1 MNRFSPFKPASLKSF
16 LSLALCVVALPL
28 LAEAADKPAA
38 APTPT
43 PVAASPTP
51 AVSTIAP
58 MAPSAAPG
66 SSATG
71 TSATGISS
79 PANLIIP
86 QAPILAAK
94 SWLLLNVTSNQILT
108 VGNPDARIEPA
119 SLTKLMTAYLSFK
132 ALRQKSIA
140 LNTVVAVS
148 PKAWKAEGSRMFIE
162 PNRPVTVDELLHGMI
177 IQSGN
182 DASIAL
188 AERVGTSEEQFA
200 QMMNQQAAAL
210 GMTNTHFMNATGL
223 PDPQHFSTARDLS
236 KIARAIQHD
245 FPEYYPLY
253 SEKQYR
259 YNNINQPNR
268 NQLLWKD
275 PSVDGMKTGH
285 TDSAGFC
292 LIASAKRGDQ
302 RLLSVVVGT
311 DSESARATESEK
323 LLNYGFQYFD
333 TQRIHVANT
342 VFNKLP
348 VYKAHSDLIEAGFHE
363 DIWLTLPKGD
373 FARYK
378 ETFRPKSPLVAPIAA
393 TASLGTLDI
402 VVDGKVVTS
411 YEVPPLS
418 AVPEGNMLQRLWG
431 SLRLMMP

>member
-1 MNRFSPFKPASLKSF
+1 
-16 LSLALCVVALPL
+16 
-28 LAEAADKPAA
+28 
-38 APTPT
+38 
-43 PVAASPTP
+43 
-51 AVSTIAP
+51 

>member
-1 MNRFSPFKPASLKSF
+1 
-16 LSLALCVVALPL
+16 LA
-28 LAEAADKPAA
+28 
-38 APTPT
+38 
-43 PVAASPTP
+43 
-51 AVSTIAP
+51 
-58 MAPSAAPG
+58 
-66 SSATG
+66 
-71 TSATGISS
+71 
-79 PANLIIP
+79 
-86 QAPILAAK
+86 
-94 SWLLLNVTSNQILT
+94 

-119 SLTKLMTAYLSFK
+119 SLTKLMTAYLCFK

-140 LNTVVAVS
+140 LNTVVTVS
-148 PKAWKAEGSRMFIE
+148 PKAWKAIGSRMFVE

-188 AERVGTSEEQFA
+188 AERIGTSEEQFA
-200 QMMNQQAAAL
+200 QMMNQQALAL
-210 GMTNTHFMNATGL
+210 GMSNTHFMNATGL
-223 PDPQHFSTARDLS
+223 PDPQHYSTARDLS

-245 FPEYYPLY
+245 FPEFYPLY

-311 DSESARATESEK
+311 DSESARASESEK

-333 TQRIHVANT
+333 TQRIHTANA
-342 VFNKLP
+342 VLNKLP
-348 VYKAHSDLIEAGFHE
+348 VYKAHSDLLEAGFHE

-378 ETFRPKSPLVAPIAA
+378 EVFRPKSPLIAPIAA
-393 TASLGTLDI
+393 NASIGNLDI

-411 YEVPPLS
+411 YDVPPLS

-431 SLRLMMP
+431 SLKLLMP

>member
-1 MNRFSPFKPASLKSF
+1 MTRFFSFNHRSLKWVV
-16 LSLALCVVALPL
+16 SLALTIAAAPL
-28 LAEAADKPAA
+28 WVQAADKPGSASVSPPVVA
-38 APTPT
+38 AP
-43 PVAASPTP
+43 SP
-51 AVSTIAP
+51 AVGTIAP
-58 MAPSAAPG
+58 LPPSTAPSNVG
-66 SSATG
+66 V
-71 TSATGISS
+71 S
-79 PANLIIP
+79 PSNLLIP

-94 SWLLLNVTSNQILT
+94 SWLLLNVTSNQILA

-188 AERVGTSEEQFA
+188 AERIGTSEEQFA

-210 GMTNTHFMNATGL
+210 GMTSSHFMNATGL

-311 DSESARATESEK
+311 DSESARAAESEK

-378 ETFRPKSPLVAPIAA
+378 EVFRPKSPLVAPIAA
-393 TASLGTLDI
+393 TASVGTLDI

>member
-1 MNRFSPFKPASLKSF
+1 MTRFFSFNPRSLKWVV
-16 LSLALCVVALPL
+16 SLALTIAAAPL
-28 LAEAADKPAA
+28 WVQAADKPGSASVSPPVVA
-38 APTPT
+38 AP
-43 PVAASPTP
+43 SP
-51 AVSTIAP
+51 AVGTIAP
-58 MAPSAAPG
+58 LPPSTAPSNVG
-66 SSATG
+66 V
-71 TSATGISS
+71 S
-79 PANLIIP
+79 PSNLLIP

-94 SWLLLNVTSNQILT
+94 SWLLLNVTSNQILA

-188 AERVGTSEEQFA
+188 AERIGTSEEQFA

-210 GMTNTHFMNATGL
+210 GMTSSHFMNATGL

-311 DSESARATESEK
+311 DSESARAAESEK

-348 VYKAHSDLIEAGFHE
+348 VYKAHFDLIEAGFHE

-378 ETFRPKSPLVAPIAA
+378 EVFRPKSPLVAPIAA
-393 TASLGTLDI
+393 TASVGTLDI

>member
-1 MNRFSPFKPASLKSF
+1 MNRLSAHQSIFQHAILFSVLCI
-16 LSLALCVVALPL
+16 LALSHWVYA
-28 LAEAADKPAA
+28 AEKPGATPAA
-38 APTPT
+38 A
-43 PVAASPTP
+43 VGI
-51 AVSTIAP
+51 VAP
-58 MAPSAAPG
+58 MTPSAPPGSPSAASNP
-66 SSATG
+66 SS
-71 TSATGISS
+71 
-79 PANLIIP
+79 NLLIP
-86 QAPILAAK
+86 QAPVLAAK

-108 VGNPDARIEPA
+108 MGNPDARVEPA

-188 AERVGTSEEQFA
+188 AERIATSEEQFA
-200 QMMNQQAAAL
+200 QMMNQEAATL

-223 PDPQHFSTARDLS
+223 PNPQHFSTARDLT

-245 FPEYYPLY
+245 FPEFYPLY

-292 LIASAKRGDQ
+292 LIASAKRGHQ

-311 DSESARATESEK
+311 DSESARAVESEK

-333 TQRIHVANT
+333 TQRIHAAGSILS
-342 VFNKLP
+342 KLP
-348 VYKAHSDLIEAGFHE
+348 LYKGHSDLLEAGFHE
-363 DIWLTLPKGD
+363 DVWLTLPKGD

-378 ETFRPKSPLVAPIAA
+378 EVFRPKSPLVAPIAFN
-393 TASLGTLDI
+393 ASVGTLDI
-402 VVDGKVVTS
+402 IVDGKVVNS
-411 YEVPPLS
+411 YEVPPLTE
-418 AVPEGNMLQRLWG
+418 VPAGNMLQRFWG
-431 SLRLMMP
+431 SLRLIIP

>member
-1 MNRFSPFKPASLKSF
+1 MTRFFSFNHRSLKF
-16 LSLALCVVALPL
+16 LVSLALTILAAPL
-28 LAEAADKPAA
+28 WVQAADKTGPAPVSPPVAA
-38 APTPT
+38 APSP
-43 PVAASPTP
+43 PVG
-51 AVSTIAP
+51 TIAP
-58 MAPSAAPG
+58 LPPSTAPS
-66 SSATG
+66 SVG
-71 TSATGISS
+71 TSPS
-79 PANLIIP
+79 NLLIP

-94 SWLLLNVTSNQILT
+94 SWLLLNVTSNQILA

-188 AERVGTSEEQFA
+188 AERIGTSEEQFA

-210 GMTNTHFMNATGL
+210 GMTSSHFMNATGL
-223 PDPQHFSTARDLS
+223 PDPQHLSTARDLS

-393 TASLGTLDI
+393 TASLGKLDI

>member
-71 TSATGISS
+71 TSS

-268 NQLLWKD
+268 NHLLWKD

-311 DSESARATESEK
+311 DSESARAAESEK

-333 TQRIHVANT
+333 TQRIHVAHAVMT
-342 VFNKLP
+342 KLP
-348 VYKAHSDLIEAGFHE
+348 VYKAHSDLLEVGFRE
-363 DIWLTLPKGD
+363 DLWLTLPKGD

-378 ETFRPKSPLVAPIAA
+378 EVFRPKAPLVAPIAA
-393 TASLGTLDI
+393 GASVGTLDI
-402 VVDGKVVTS
+402 VVDGKVVANFEAPS
-411 YEVPPLS
+411 LIEVPT
-418 AVPEGNMLQRLWG
+418 GNILQRFWG

>member
-1 MNRFSPFKPASLKSF
+1 MNRFSVSSVFIATLI
-16 LSLALCVVALPL
+16 SLALLNAAPL
-28 LAEAADKPAA
+28 AQAAD
-38 APTPT
+38 APVGT
-43 PVAASPTP
+43 VAPLSTTP
-51 AVSTIAP
+51 APA
-58 MAPSAAPG
+58 APSANAIL
-66 SSATG
+66 A
-71 TSATGISS
+71 
-79 PANLIIP
+79 P
-86 QAPILAAK
+86 QAPVLAAK

-108 VGNPDARIEPA
+108 VGNPDMRVEPA

-132 ALRQKSIA
+132 AIRQKSLS
-140 LNTVVAVS
+140 LNTVVSVS
-148 PKAWKAEGSRMFIE
+148 PRAWKAEGSRMFIE

-188 AERVGTSEEQFA
+188 AERIGTSEEQFA

-223 PDPQHFSTARDLS
+223 PDPQHYSTARDLA

-245 FPEYYPLY
+245 FPEFYPLY

-311 DSESARATESEK
+311 ESESARSAESEK

-333 TQRIHVANT
+333 TQRIHSAGAL
-342 VFNKLP
+342 FSKLP
-348 VYKAHSDLIEAGFHE
+348 VYKAHSDLLEAGFHE
-363 DIWLTLPKGD
+363 DVWLTLPKGD

-378 ETFRPKSPLVAPIAA
+378 EVFRPNAPLVAPIAA
-393 TASLGTLDI
+393 NASVGTLDI
-402 VVDGKVVTS
+402 VVDGKVVAQFAVT
-411 YEVPPLS
+411 PLS
-418 AVPEGNMLQRLWG
+418 DVPVGNMLQRLWG

>member
-1 MNRFSPFKPASLKSF
+1 MNRLSAFKPLFLKLLS
-16 LSLALCVVALPL
+16 SLALCIVALSL
-28 LAEAADKPAA
+28 LAEAADKRAA
-38 APTPT
+38 TPTPT
-43 PVAASPTP
+43 PVAAPAP
-51 AVSTIAP
+51 AVSNIAP
-58 MAPSAAPG
+58 MAPSAAPV
-66 SSATG
+66 
-71 TSATGISS
+71 SS
-79 PANLIIP
+79 PAGAPSLANLIIP
-86 QAPILAAK
+86 QAPVLAAK

-108 VGNPDARIEPA
+108 VGNPDARVEPA

-188 AERVGTSEEQFA
+188 AERIGTSEEQFA

-210 GMTNTHFMNATGL
+210 GMTGTHFMNATGL
-223 PDPQHFSTARDLS
+223 PDPQHFSTAHDLS

-268 NQLLWKD
+268 NHLLWKD

-311 DSESARATESEK
+311 DSESARAAESEK

-333 TQRIHVANT
+333 TQRIHVAHAVMT
-342 VFNKLP
+342 KLP
-348 VYKAHSDLIEAGFHE
+348 VYKAHSDLLEVGFRE
-363 DIWLTLPKGD
+363 DLWLTLPKGD

-378 ETFRPKSPLVAPIAA
+378 EVFRPKAPLVAPIAA
-393 TASLGTLDI
+393 GASVGTLDI
-402 VVDGKVVTS
+402 VVDGKVVANFEAPS
-411 YEVPPLS
+411 LIEVPT
-418 AVPEGNMLQRLWG
+418 GNILQRFWG

>member
-1 MNRFSPFKPASLKSF
+1 MTRFFSFNHRSLKWVVT
-16 LSLALCVVALPL
+16 LALTNATAPL
-28 LAEAADKPAA
+28 WVQAADKPGPASVSPPVVA
-38 APTPT
+38 AP
-43 PVAASPTP
+43 SP
-51 AVSTIAP
+51 AVGTIAP
-58 MAPSAAPG
+58 LPPSTAPSNVG
-66 SSATG
+66 V
-71 TSATGISS
+71 S
-79 PANLIIP
+79 PSNLLIP

-94 SWLLLNVTSNQILT
+94 SWLLLNVTSNQILA

-188 AERVGTSEEQFA
+188 AERIGTSEEQFA

-210 GMTNTHFMNATGL
+210 GMTSSHFMNATGL

-292 LIASAKRGDQ
+292 LIASAKRGHQ

-311 DSESARATESEK
+311 DSESARAAESEK

-378 ETFRPKSPLVAPIAA
+378 EVFRPKSPLVAPIAA
-393 TASLGTLDI
+393 TASVGTLDI